1 MEFQHVTIKA
11 NSRKELD
18 NECTNFGLL
27 GYRLLSRS
35 FYVQWPRFWRVIWIA
50 EMDNNPMYQLK
61 VPTPQQDTTAPLVCD
76 DEKLN
81 KALKEENYEEAAR
94 IRDRL
99 KKQIRK

>member
-11 NSRKELD
+11 FSRREIR
-18 NECTNFGLL
+18 NECANFMIS
-27 GYRLLSRS
+27 GYTLLSCHL
-35 FYVQWPRFWRVIWIA
+35 YLQWPRFWRVIWIA
-50 EMDNNPMYQLK
+50 ELDNKPTYQLTD
-61 VPTPQQDTTAPLVCD
+61 PTPEQLPPSLLCD